1 MGSTSGAAGLKWQ
14 AWLNQEYAVSDM
26 TAFREE
32 IRGWLEENCP
42 ASMRT
47 PMPADESPGG
57 GRRAVFKNPDTKVWM
72 ERMAERGFTVPMW
85 PKEYGGGGL
94 SKEENQVLG
103 EELRRINARPAHVGM
118 GISMIGPALLEFGTE
133 EQKQQHLPKIARG
146 EIWWCQGY
154 SEPGAGSD
162 LASLR
167 TSAVEDGDEYVIN
180 GQKIW
185 TSGADHADWIFCL
198 VRTDPDASKHDGI
211 TFILFDMDQPGITV
225 KPILLISGLSP
236 FCETFFDNARASKS
250 QVVSVPGKGW
260 TVAKRLLQYERT
272 SIGGIGGGGGQKQA
286 TLEELAA
293 DYLGVA
299 DGKIADSDIRAN
311 ILRHRMND
319 RAYGITL
326 RRSVEETASGKAPGA
341 VSSMFKYYGTEQNK
355 RRYELMLDM
364 MGTRGLGTVL
374 SESNPFSGSELD
386 TTRGWLRSKA
396 NSIEGGTSEVQLN
409 IIAKRVL
416 GLPD

>member
-1 MGSTSGAAGLKWQ
+1 
-14 AWLNQEYAVSDM
+14 VSDL
-26 TAFREE
+26 TAFRAE
-32 IRGWLEENCP
+32 IRSWLEENCP

-47 PMPADESPGG
+47 PMPADETPGG
-57 GRRAVFKNPDTKVWM
+57 GRRAVFKNPDTKVWL

-85 PKEYGGGGL
+85 PKAYGGAGL
-94 SKEENQVLG
+94 SKEENGVLT

-133 EQKQQHLPKIARG
+133 EQKQEHLPKIARG

-154 SEPGAGSD
+154 SEPNAGSD

-167 TSAVEDGDEYVIN
+167 TSAVEDGDEYIIN

-185 TSGADHADWIFCL
+185 TSGADHADWIYCL
-198 VRTDPDASKHDGI
+198 VRTDFDAPKHDGI
-211 TFILFDMDQPGITV
+211 TFILFDMDQPGVTV

-250 QVVSVPGKGW
+250 QVVGEVNKGW

-272 SIGGIGGGGGQKQA
+272 SIGGIGGGNQRSV

-293 DYLGVA
+293 DYAGVA
-299 DGKIADSDIRAN
+299 DGRIADPAIRTSVT
-311 ILRHRMND
+311 RHRMND
-319 RAYGITL
+319 RAYAMTM
-326 RRSVEETASGKAPGA
+326 RRSVEEMASGVAPGA

-355 RRYELMLDM
+355 RRYDLMLDI
-364 MGTRGLGTVL
+364 MGTSSLGTVVA
-374 SESNPFSGSELD
+374 EQNPFSAHELE